1 MRSRYVEEWVAI
13 LSEPSLTS
21 SELRA
26 LWREA
31 LTFSLVLMGRRFLD
45 NWKIAA
51 AVLIV
56 ALFISPFWLVT
67 LLPLFLFPRAK
78 VE

>member
-31 LTFSLVLMGRRFLD
+31 LTFSLVLTGRRFLD

-67 LLPLFLFPRAK
+67 LLPLFLFPRAN